1 VFECDFNPIL
11 EVLYEKEFKKFTRTR
26 NQNSQFPSSESNP
39 ITFYMQRNNA
49 GVNCVIAWLAS
60 EIYG

>member
-1 VFECDFNPIL
+1 VFECDFSAPF
-11 EVLYEKEFKKFTRTR
+11 EVLYENGFEKFKRTS

-49 GVNCVIAWLAS
+49 RVNCVIAWLAS
-60 EIYG
+60 EI